1 MRKDL
6 SKVNCR
12 PMSGH
17 VNDLRGQRFGMLRV
31 VEYYGVRQ
39 GAYWRCVC
47 DCGNEVVTPSHD
59 LVGGKTKSCGCLHI
73 KQASELCKQR
83 NTKHGYSKEPL
94 YFVWKTMRQRC
105 NNPNQHDYRWYGAKG
120 VTICPEWD
128 DYMAFREWA
137 LSHGYDGK
145 LTIDRIDFNKGYSP
159 DNCRFITIQEQQ
171 QNKSNVKKVL
181 Q

>member
-1 MRKDL
+1 
-6 SKVNCR
+6 
-12 PMSGH
+12 
-17 VNDLRGQRFGMLRV
+17 
-31 VEYYGVRQ
+31 
-39 GAYWRCVC
+39 
-47 DCGNEVVTPSHD
+47 
-59 LVGGKTKSCGCLHI
+59 
-73 KQASELCKQR
+73 
-83 NTKHGYSKEPL
+83 
-94 YFVWKTMRQRC
+94 MRQRC

-181 Q
+181 R